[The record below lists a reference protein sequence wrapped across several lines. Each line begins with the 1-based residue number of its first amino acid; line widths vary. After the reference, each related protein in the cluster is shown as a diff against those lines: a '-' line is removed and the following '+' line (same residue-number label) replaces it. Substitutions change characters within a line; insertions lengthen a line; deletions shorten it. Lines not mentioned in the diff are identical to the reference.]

1 MCNKIE
7 AVVIVLVVPADVLFV
22 LNYNE
27 RRQTRMG
34 KLTRTLPE

>member
-27 RRQTRMG
+27 RRQTHMG